1 MGEVINYVE
10 NAYDRFS
17 DPSDLTRGCDP
28 QVPPFTLSCGVW
40 LGIFYHSC
48 GVCLNGWESA
58 PSADG
63 WPWHVRRKTLS
74 STNLDTLGTQRVSW
88 GGLRVLLIHGP
99 AAAVFSEP
107 PTSIHK
113 R

>member
-1 MGEVINYVE
+1 MNYVE
-10 NAYDRFS
+10 NAHDRFP

-74 STNLDTLGTQRVSW
+74 STNFKRKPALNV
-88 GGLRVLLIHGP
+88 LRTPDMSIIP
-99 AAAVFSEP
+99 EP
-107 PTSIHK
+107 
-113 R
+113 